1 MVLQAMP
8 ALRII
13 ARMTGI
19 RVYGQAT
26 FHEIFRP
33 ILHRLN
39 GLVWVVSEAQ
49 WRFPYEW
56 DDASDFDP
64 ETGRYTSG
72 PLADF
77 DRDFQRITEGNTYFG
92 YISTVDIFP
101 KYAPAIGD
109 DGLNIFGLCLAPEE
123 AIEWLKKGSWCTPG
137 YAGAVAQAEVSFIC
151 HESYW
156 EFYTKHAALQEELC
170 GYLPRTKDWPDVVS
184 PHIQAGYEECSTE

>member
-1 MVLQAMP
+1 
-8 ALRII
+8 
-13 ARMTGI
+13 MTGI

-49 WRFPYEW
+49 WRFPEEW
-56 DDASDFDP
+56 EAASDFDP
-64 ETGRYTSG
+64 ETRRYTSG

-77 DRDFQRITEGNTYFG
+77 DRDFRRITEGNWLFG
-92 YISTVDIFP
+92 YIATVDIFP

-109 DGLNIFGLCLAPEE
+109 DGLNVFGLRLAPEA
-123 AIEWLKKGSWCTPG
+123 AIEWLKKEFWGKIRYG

-151 HESYW
+151 RESYW
-156 EFYTKHAALQEELC
+156 EFYTRQAALEEELRA
-170 GYLPRTKDWPDVVS
+170 YLPRTTDWPDIVS
-184 PHIQAGYEECSTE
+184 PRIQAGYEECSAE